1 MNKHNSIKLTLIIG
15 ALFASSLALAATST
29 RAEYKAEKARIGTEY
44 KADKLACAAMTDNA
58 KDICT
63 QEAKAKESTALATVK
78 FDYTGK
84 ADDERKIWVSQAKGA
99 YAIAKE
105 RCDDRAAA
113 DKTTCLSEAK
123 GVETKA
129 LAEIKSG
136 KRMTDDKAAGME
148 EGRNADYKVA
158 QQKCDAMVGDA
169 KLTCN
174 AAAKAKYG
182 KS

>member
-1 MNKHNSIKLTLIIG
+1 MHKHTTLKLTLIIG
-15 ALFASSLALAATST
+15 ALFASSFANAVTST

-44 KADKLACAAMTDNA
+44 KADKLACAALSANA
-58 KDICT
+58 KDVCAE
-63 QEAKAKESTALATVK
+63 EAKAKESAALATVK

-84 ADDERKIWVSQAKGA
+84 PEDERKIWVSQAKGA
-99 YAIAKE
+99 YAVAKE

-113 DKTTCLSEAK
+113 DKTTCVSEAK

-136 KRMTDDKAAGME
+136 KRMSDAKAAGME

-174 AAAKAKYG
+174 ATAKATYG